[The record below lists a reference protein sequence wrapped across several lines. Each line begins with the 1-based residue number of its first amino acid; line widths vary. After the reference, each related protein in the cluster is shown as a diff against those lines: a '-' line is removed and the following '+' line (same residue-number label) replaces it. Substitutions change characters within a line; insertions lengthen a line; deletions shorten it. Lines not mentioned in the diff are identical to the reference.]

1 MNRSHEV
8 EVLPACG
15 YYGIGVVPYSPL
27 ASGVLTGKH
36 EPRASR
42 GKGTLAGCGDQRIL
56 QTEFRKESLVFAQRI
71 KKHAEKRGMTAGAFA
86 TLWVLN
92 NKFVTS
98 LLAGPQTMVAP
109 GHSSTPGYNDL
120 QYGIEGR
127 PTLTG

>member
-15 YYGIGVVPYSPL
+15 YYGMGVVPYSPL

-36 EPRASR
+36 EPKASR
-42 GKGTLAGCGDQRIL
+42 AKGTLAGCGDQRIL
-56 QTEFRKESLVFAQRI
+56 QTESRKASLVFAQRI

-86 TLWVLN
+86 ALWVLN
-92 NKFVTS
+92 NKSGTS
-98 LLAGPQTMVAP
+98 LLAGPQTMLAP
-109 GHSSTPGYNDL
+109 VHSSTPGYNDL